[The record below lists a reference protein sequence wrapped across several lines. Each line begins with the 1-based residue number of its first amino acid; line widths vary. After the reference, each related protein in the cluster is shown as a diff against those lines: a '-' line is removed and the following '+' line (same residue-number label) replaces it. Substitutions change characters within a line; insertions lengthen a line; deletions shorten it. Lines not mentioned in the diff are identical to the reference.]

1 MRTLTYVLKR
11 KDEPSKVLS
20 FISGINEVGQ
30 EGRDVAGFTSPYYE
44 DGQVLLNEGDKT
56 IFDSQKVE
64 SPFFE
69 LNVLV
74 KDFLEMKMVFL
85 VSQKGSEIKEIT
97 RKVASISPEKGE
109 PEKNPDEKI
118 KELVGVLLDTS
129 CLYLSIDLDLKL
141 NRDHLEEAKEL
152 FYGCEIPVLILRSK
166 KEAPMPM
173 PRVVRHQRSASV
185 KDRFD
190 LKKFIKKEWLTA
202 CFLTLFP
209 FIGSLSLT
217 IAGALYGENEV
228 GIGTLLLVLSLFV
241 YGMFVYIGQSLF
253 KSYATKKGL
262 LASLLMSIICAV
274 TGLLISILITFV
286 LSNFLAIDPFTELMS
301 YSYLAVIISILT
313 FVVLATAP
321 FAHKEFCRLNHAL
334 RGKENEW
341 F

>member
-44 DGQVLLNEGDKT
+44 DGQVLLTAGDKT

-74 KDFLEMKMVFL
+74 KDFLEMKAVFL
-85 VSQKGSEIKEIT
+85 VSQKGAEIREIT
-97 RKVASISPEKGE
+97 CKVASISPEKGE

-141 NRDHLEEAKEL
+141 NRNHLEEAKEL

-166 KEAPMPM
+166 KEARMPM

-190 LKKFIKKEWLTA
+190 LKKFIKKEWPTT

-209 FIGSLSLT
+209 FIGSLSLM
-217 IAGALYGENEV
+217 IAGALFGEGET
-228 GIGTLLLVLSLFV
+228 GIAALLLLLSLFV
-241 YGMFVYIGQSLF
+241 YGMFVFVGQSLF
-253 KSYATKKGL
+253 KSYPTRKGL
-262 LASLLMSIICAV
+262 LTSALASIVCAV
-274 TGLLISILITFV
+274 VGSVISILLALV
-286 LSNFLAIDPFTELMS
+286 LSNVLKVEPFLELMS
-301 YSYLAVIISILT
+301 YSYLGIVIMAVSSLILAVWAYIKQGVPSILNKI
-313 FVVLATAP
+313 V
-321 FAHKEFCRLNHAL
+321 KK
-334 RGKENEW
+334 GK
-341 F
+341 

>member
-44 DGQVLLNEGDKT
+44 DGQVLLSEGEKT

-74 KDFLEMKMVFL
+74 KDYLEMKAVFL
-85 VSQKGSEIKEIT
+85 ISQKGSEIKEIT
-97 RKVASISPEKGE
+97 SKVASISPKKSE
-109 PEKNPDEKI
+109 PDKNPEEKI
-118 KELVGVLLDTS
+118 KELVDVLLDTS
-129 CLYLSIDLDLKL
+129 CLYLSIDLDSKL
-141 NRDHLEEAKEL
+141 NRNHLEEAKEL

-166 KEAPMPM
+166 KEATMPM

-185 KDRFD
+185 KDQFD
-190 LKKFIKKEWLTA
+190 LKKFIKKEWPTA

-217 IAGALYGENEV
+217 IASALFGENEA

-253 KSYATKKGL
+253 KSYPTRKGL
-262 LASLLMSIICAV
+262 LTSALTSLTCAVVGSVISLLLA
-274 TGLLISILITFV
+274 LV
-286 LSNFLAIDPFTELMS
+286 LSNVLKVEPFLELMS
-301 YSYLAVIISILT
+301 YSYLGIVIMVVSSLILAVWAYIKQGVPSI
-313 FVVLATAP
+313 FN
-321 FAHKEFCRLNHAL
+321 KK
-334 RGKENEW
+334 GKC
-341 F
+341 

>member
-44 DGQVLLNEGDKT
+44 DGQVLLSEGERN

-74 KDFLEMKMVFL
+74 KDFLEMKAVFL
-85 VSQKGSEIKEIT
+85 VSQEGSEIKEIT
-97 RKVASISPEKGE
+97 RKVASISPKKGE
-109 PEKNPDEKI
+109 SDKNPDEKI
-118 KELVGVLLDTS
+118 KELVDVLLDTS
-129 CLYLSIDLDLKL
+129 CLYLSIDLDSKL
-141 NRDHLEEAKEL
+141 NRNHLEEAKEL

-190 LKKFIKKEWLTA
+190 LKKFIKKEWPTA
-202 CFLTLFP
+202 CFLVLFP

-217 IAGALYGENEV
+217 IAGALFGEGEP
-228 GIGTLLLVLSLFV
+228 GIAALLLILSLFV
-241 YGMFVYIGQSLF
+241 YGMFVFIGQSLF
-253 KSYATKKGL
+253 RSYPTKKGL
-262 LASLLMSIICAV
+262 LTSALASTVCAV
-274 TGLLISILITFV
+274 VGSVISILLALV
-286 LSNFLAIDPFTELMS
+286 LSSVLKVEPFLELIS
-301 YSYLAVIISILT
+301 YSYLGIVITAASSLILA
-313 FVVLATAP
+313 VLAYIKQGVP
-321 FAHKEFCRLNHAL
+321 SIFNKK
-334 RGKENEW
+334 GKC
-341 F
+341 

>member
-1 MRTLTYVLKR
+1 MRTLTYTLKR

-44 DGQVLLNEGDKT
+44 DGQVLLSEGDKT

-74 KDFLEMKMVFL
+74 KDFLEMKAVFL
-85 VSQKGSEIKEIT
+85 VSQKGSEIREIT
-97 RKVASISPEKGE
+97 SKVTSISPKKGE
-109 PEKNPDEKI
+109 PDKNPEEKI
-118 KELVGVLLDTS
+118 KELVDVLLDTS
-129 CLYLSIDLDLKL
+129 CLYLSIDLDSKL
-141 NRDHLEEAKEL
+141 NRNHLEEAKEF

-173 PRVVRHQRSASV
+173 PHVVRHQRSASV
-185 KDRFD
+185 KDQFN
-190 LKKFIKKEWLTA
+190 LKKFIKKEWPTA

-217 IAGALYGENEV
+217 IAGALFGESEA

-253 KSYATKKGL
+253 KSYPTRKGL
-262 LASLLMSIICAV
+262 LASALASIACAV
-274 TGLLISILITFV
+274 VGSVISILLALV
-286 LSNFLAIDPFTELMS
+286 LSNVLRVEPFLELMS
-301 YSYLAVIISILT
+301 YSYLGIVIMAVSSLILAVWAYIKQGVPSI
-313 FVVLATAP
+313 FN
-321 FAHKEFCRLNHAL
+321 KK
-334 RGKENEW
+334 GKC
-341 F
+341 

>member
-44 DGQVLLNEGDKT
+44 DGQVLLSEGERN

-74 KDFLEMKMVFL
+74 KDFLEMKAVFL
-85 VSQKGSEIKEIT
+85 VSQEGSEIKEIT
-97 RKVASISPEKGE
+97 RKVASISPKKGE
-109 PEKNPDEKI
+109 SDKNPDEKI
-118 KELVGVLLDTS
+118 KELVDVLLDTS
-129 CLYLSIDLDLKL
+129 CLYLSIDLDSKL
-141 NRDHLEEAKEL
+141 NRNHLEEAKEL

-190 LKKFIKKEWLTA
+190 LKKFIKKEWPTA
-202 CFLTLFP
+202 CFLF
-209 FIGSLSLT
+209 
-217 IAGALYGENEV
+217 
-228 GIGTLLLVLSLFV
+228 LLIFSLFV
-241 YGMFVYIGQSLF
+241 YGMFVFIGQSLF
-253 KSYATKKGL
+253 KSYPTRKGL
-262 LASLLMSIICAV
+262 LASALASFACAV
-274 TGLLISILITFV
+274 AGSMISVLLSLV
-286 LSNFLAIDPFTELMS
+286 LSGVLEIEPFLELMS
-301 YSYLAVIISILT
+301 YSYLGIVIMAVFSL
-313 FVVLATAP
+313 VLAVLAYIKQGVP
-321 FAHKEFCRLNHAL
+321 SIFNKK
-334 RGKENEW
+334 GKC
-341 F
+341 

>member
-20 FISGINEVGQ
+20 FVSGINEVGQ

-44 DGQVLLNEGDKT
+44 DGQVLLTEGDKT

-64 SPFFE
+64 SSFFE
-69 LNVLV
+69 VNVLV

-97 RKVASISPEKGE
+97 RKVASISPEKGK
-109 PEKNPDEKI
+109 PEKNPGEKI

-190 LKKFIKKEWLTA
+190 LKKFIKKEWPTA
-202 CFLTLFP
+202 CFLVLFP

-217 IAGALYGENEV
+217 IAGALFGEGEP
-228 GIGTLLLVLSLFV
+228 GIAALLLILSLFV
-241 YGMFVYIGQSLF
+241 YGMFVFIGQSIF
-253 KSYATKKGL
+253 RSYPTRKGL
-262 LASLLMSIICAV
+262 LTSALASTVCAV
-274 TGLLISILITFV
+274 VGSVISILLALV
-286 LSNFLAIDPFTELMS
+286 LSSVLKVEPFLELIS
-301 YSYLAVIISILT
+301 YSYLGIVITAASSLILA
-313 FVVLATAP
+313 VLAYIKQGVP
-321 FAHKEFCRLNHAL
+321 SIFNKK
-334 RGKENEW
+334 GKC
-341 F
+341 

>member
-20 FISGINEVGQ
+20 FVSGINEVGQ
-30 EGRDVAGFTSPYYE
+30 EGRDVVGFTSPYYE
-44 DGQVLLNEGDKT
+44 DGQVLLSQDDKT

-74 KDFLEMKMVFL
+74 KDFLEMKAVFL
-85 VSQKGSEIKEIT
+85 VSQKGAEIREIT

-141 NRDHLEEAKEL
+141 NRNHLEEAKEL

-274 TGLLISILITFV
+274 TGLLISILLTFV
-286 LSNFLAIDPFTELMS
+286 LSTFLAIGPFTELMS

>member
-44 DGQVLLNEGDKT
+44 DGQVLLTEGDKT

-74 KDFLEMKMVFL
+74 KDFLEMKAVFL
-85 VSQKGSEIKEIT
+85 VSQKGAEIREIT

-109 PEKNPDEKI
+109 PDKSSEEKME
-118 KELVGVLLDTS
+118 ELISILLETN
-129 CLYLSIDLDLKL
+129 CLYLSIDLDSKL
-141 NRDHLEEAKEL
+141 DRNHIEEAKEL

-166 KEAPMPM
+166 KEVPMPM

-185 KDRFD
+185 KDQFD
-190 LKKFIKKEWLTA
+190 LKKFIKKEWPTA

-209 FIGSLSLT
+209 FIGSLSLML
-217 IAGALYGENEV
+217 AGALFGEGET
-228 GIGTLLLVLSLFV
+228 GIAALLLILSLFV
-241 YGMFVYIGQSLF
+241 YGMFVFIGQSLL
-253 KSYATKKGL
+253 KSYPTRKGL
-262 LASLLMSIICAV
+262 LTSALASIVCAV
-274 TGLLISILITFV
+274 VGSVISILLALV
-286 LSNFLAIDPFTELMS
+286 LSSALKVEPFLELMS
-301 YSYLAVIISILT
+301 YSYLGIVIMTVSSL
-313 FVVLATAP
+313 VLAVWAYIKQGVP
-321 FAHKEFCRLNHAL
+321 SIFNKK
-334 RGKENEW
+334 GKC
-341 F
+341 

>member
-11 KDEPSKVLS
+11 KDELSKVLS

-74 KDFLEMKMVFL
+74 KDFLEMKAVFL
-85 VSQKGSEIKEIT
+85 VSHKGSEIREIT
-97 RKVASISPEKGE
+97 RKVASISPEKGK
-109 PEKNPDEKI
+109 PEKNPGEKI

-190 LKKFIKKEWLTA
+190 LKKFIKKEWPTA

-217 IAGALYGENEV
+217 IAGALFGEGET
-228 GIGTLLLVLSLFV
+228 GISALLLVLSLFV
-241 YGMFVYIGQSLF
+241 YGMFAFIGQSLF
-253 KSYATKKGL
+253 RSYPTRKGL
-262 LASLLMSIICAV
+262 LTSALASTVCAV
-274 TGLLISILITFV
+274 VGSIISILLALV
-286 LSNFLAIDPFTELMS
+286 LSSVLKVEPFLELIS
-301 YSYLAVIISILT
+301 YSYLGIVITAASSLILA
-313 FVVLATAP
+313 VLAYIKQGVP
-321 FAHKEFCRLNHAL
+321 SIFNKK
-334 RGKENEW
+334 GKC
-341 F
+341 

>member
-30 EGRDVAGFTSPYYE
+30 EGMDVAGFTSPYYE
-44 DGQVLLNEGDKT
+44 DGQVLLTEGDKT

-64 SPFFE
+64 SSFFE

-74 KDFLEMKMVFL
+74 KDFLEMKAVFL
-85 VSQKGSEIKEIT
+85 VSQKGAEIREIT
-97 RKVASISPEKGE
+97 RKVASISPEKGK
-109 PEKNPDEKI
+109 PEKNPGEKI

-173 PRVVRHQRSASV
+173 PRVFRHQRSASV

-190 LKKFIKKEWLTA
+190 LKKFIKKEWPTA
-202 CFLTLFP
+202 CFLVLFP

-217 IAGALYGENEV
+217 IAGALFGEGEP
-228 GIGTLLLVLSLFV
+228 GIAALLLILSLFV
-241 YGMFVYIGQSLF
+241 YGMFVFIGQSIF
-253 KSYATKKGL
+253 KSYPTRKGL
-262 LASLLMSIICAV
+262 LASALASIVCAIV
-274 TGLLISILITFV
+274 GSLISILLALV
-286 LSNFLAIDPFTELMS
+286 LSNVLKVDPFLELMS
-301 YSYLAVIISILT
+301 YSYLGIVFIAISSL
-313 FVVLATAP
+313 VLAVWAYIKQGVP
-321 FAHKEFCRLNHAL
+321 SIFNKK
-334 RGKENEW
+334 GKC
-341 F
+341 

>member
-20 FISGINEVGQ
+20 FVSGVNEVGQ
-30 EGRDVAGFTSPYYE
+30 EGKDVVGFTSPYYE
-44 DGQVLLNEGDKT
+44 DGQVLLSEGGKT

-74 KDFLEMKMVFL
+74 KDFLEMKAVFL

-97 RKVASISPEKGE
+97 SKVASISPKKGE
-109 PEKNPDEKI
+109 PDKSSEEKI
-118 KELVGVLLDTS
+118 EELISILLQTN
-129 CLYLSIDLDLKL
+129 CLYLSIDLDSKL
-141 NRDHLEEAKEL
+141 NRIHLEEAKEL

-173 PRVVRHQRSASV
+173 PRVVRRQRSASV
-185 KDRFD
+185 KDQFD
-190 LKKFIKKEWLTA
+190 LKKFINKEWPTA

-217 IAGALYGENEV
+217 IAGALFGESEA

-253 KSYATKKGL
+253 RSYPTRKGL
-262 LASLLMSIICAV
+262 LASALASLTCAAVGSVISVLLA
-274 TGLLISILITFV
+274 LV
-286 LSNFLAIDPFTELMS
+286 LSNVLRVEPFLELMS
-301 YSYLAVIISILT
+301 YSYLGIVIMAVSSLILAVWAYIKQGVPSI
-313 FVVLATAP
+313 FN
-321 FAHKEFCRLNHAL
+321 KK
-334 RGKENEW
+334 GKC
-341 F
+341 

>member
-64 SPFFE
+64 APFFE

-97 RKVASISPEKGE
+97 RKVASISPEKGK
-109 PEKNPDEKI
+109 PEKNPGEKI

-173 PRVVRHQRSASV
+173 PRVFRHQRSASV

-190 LKKFIKKEWLTA
+190 LKKFIKKEWPTA

-209 FIGSLSLT
+209 FIGSLSLM
-217 IAGALYGENEV
+217 IAGALLGESEA
-228 GIGTLLLVLSLFV
+228 GIGTVLLVLSLFV

-253 KSYATKKGL
+253 KSYPTRKGL
-262 LASLLMSIICAV
+262 LTSALASTVCAV
-274 TGLLISILITFV
+274 VGSVISILLALV
-286 LSNFLAIDPFTELMS
+286 LSSVLKVEPFLELIS
-301 YSYLAVIISILT
+301 YSYLGIVITAASSLILA
-313 FVVLATAP
+313 VLAYIKQGVLSI
-321 FAHKEFCRLNHAL
+321 FNKK
-334 RGKENEW
+334 GKC
-341 F
+341 

>member
-20 FISGINEVGQ
+20 FISGTNEVGQ

-44 DGQVLLNEGDKT
+44 DGQVLLSEGERN

-74 KDFLEMKMVFL
+74 KDFLEMKAVFL
-85 VSQKGSEIKEIT
+85 VSQEGSEIKEIT
-97 RKVASISPEKGE
+97 RKVASISPKKGE
-109 PEKNPDEKI
+109 SDKNPDEKI
-118 KELVGVLLDTS
+118 KELVDVLLDTS
-129 CLYLSIDLDLKL
+129 CLYLSIDLDSKL
-141 NRDHLEEAKEL
+141 NRNHLEEAKEL

-190 LKKFIKKEWLTA
+190 LKKFIKKEWPTA

-209 FIGSLSLT
+209 FIGSLSLM
-217 IAGALYGENEV
+217 IAGALFGEGET
-228 GIGTLLLVLSLFV
+228 GIAVFLLIFSLFV
-241 YGMFVYIGQSLF
+241 YGMFVFIGQSLF
-253 KSYATKKGL
+253 KSYPTRKGL
-262 LASLLMSIICAV
+262 LASALASFACAV
-274 TGLLISILITFV
+274 AGSMISVLLSLV
-286 LSNFLAIDPFTELMS
+286 LSGVLEIEPFLELMS
-301 YSYLAVIISILT
+301 YSYLGIVIMAVSSL
-313 FVVLATAP
+313 VLAVWAYIKQGVP
-321 FAHKEFCRLNHAL
+321 SIFNKK
-334 RGKENEW
+334 GKC
-341 F
+341 

>member
-30 EGRDVAGFTSPYYE
+30 EGMDVAGFTSPYYE
-44 DGQVLLNEGDKT
+44 DGQVLLSEGDKT

-74 KDFLEMKMVFL
+74 KDFLEMKAVFL
-85 VSQKGSEIKEIT
+85 VSQKGAEIREIT

-109 PEKNPDEKI
+109 SDRSSDEKV
-118 KELVGVLLDTS
+118 KELINVLIETN
-129 CLYLSIDLDLKL
+129 CLYLSIDLESKL
-141 NRDHLEEAKEL
+141 NRNHLEEAKEI

-185 KDRFD
+185 KDQFD
-190 LKKFIKKEWLTA
+190 LKKFIKKEWPTA

-217 IAGALYGENEV
+217 IAGALFGESEA
-228 GIGTLLLVLSLFV
+228 GIGALLLVLSLFV

-253 KSYATKKGL
+253 KSYPTRKGL
-262 LASLLMSIICAV
+262 LTSALASIVCAIVGSVISALLA
-274 TGLLISILITFV
+274 FV
-286 LSNFLAIDPFTELMS
+286 LSNVLKVEPFLELMS
-301 YSYLAVIISILT
+301 YSYLGIIIMVVSSAVLGFWAYLKQPFASILST
-313 FVVLATAP
+313 IV
-321 FAHKEFCRLNHAL
+321 KK
-334 RGKENEW
+334 GK
-341 F
+341 

>member
-64 SPFFE
+64 APFFE

-74 KDFLEMKMVFL
+74 KDFLEMKAVFL
-85 VSQKGSEIKEIT
+85 VSQKGAEIREIT

-166 KEAPMPM
+166 KEM

-190 LKKFIKKEWLTA
+190 LKKFIKKEWPTA
-202 CFLTLFP
+202 CFLVLFP

-217 IAGALYGENEV
+217 IAGALFGEGEP
-228 GIGTLLLVLSLFV
+228 GIAALLLILSLFV
-241 YGMFVYIGQSLF
+241 YGMFVFIGQSLF
-253 KSYATKKGL
+253 KSYPTRKGL
-262 LASLLMSIICAV
+262 LASALASIVCAIV
-274 TGLLISILITFV
+274 GSLISILLALV
-286 LSNFLAIDPFTELMS
+286 LSNVLKVDPFLELMS
-301 YSYLAVIISILT
+301 YSYLGIVFIAISSL
-313 FVVLATAP
+313 VLAVWAYIKQGVP
-321 FAHKEFCRLNHAL
+321 SIFNKK
-334 RGKENEW
+334 GKC
-341 F
+341 

>member
-74 KDFLEMKMVFL
+74 KDFLEMKAVFL
-85 VSQKGSEIKEIT
+85 VSQKGSEIREIT
-97 RKVASISPEKGE
+97 SKVASISPKKGE
-109 PEKNPDEKI
+109 SGKNPDEKI
-118 KELVGVLLDTS
+118 KELVDVLLDTS
-129 CLYLSIDLDLKL
+129 CLYLSIDLDSKL
-141 NRDHLEEAKEL
+141 NRNHLEEAKEL

-190 LKKFIKKEWLTA
+190 LKKFIKKEWPTA
-202 CFLTLFP
+202 CFLVLFP

-217 IAGALYGENEV
+217 IAGALFGEGEP
-228 GIGTLLLVLSLFV
+228 GIAALLLILSLFV
-241 YGMFVYIGQSLF
+241 YGMFVFIGQSLF
-253 KSYATKKGL
+253 RSYPTKKGL
-262 LASLLMSIICAV
+262 LTSALASTVCAV
-274 TGLLISILITFV
+274 VGSVISILLALV
-286 LSNFLAIDPFTELMS
+286 LSSVLKVEPFLELIS
-301 YSYLAVIISILT
+301 YSYLGIVITAASSLILA
-313 FVVLATAP
+313 VLAYIKQGVP
-321 FAHKEFCRLNHAL
+321 SIFNKK
-334 RGKENEW
+334 GKC
-341 F
+341 